1 MELSTI
7 LFLCL
12 IAFLAG
18 YVDAVVGGGGLIQV
32 PAGLIMMP
40 TQAVSTVIGTLKVPS
55 FIGTC
60 FATYQ
65 YLQKVK
71 IPLLR
76 ILLFTSIA
84 FASAF
89 SGSLLLT
96 RMSSQFMKPVIFF
109 VLLVM
114 AIYTFTKK
122 DLGQSLQKEDI
133 KYATLKG
140 VMICLFIGFY
150 DGFIGPGAG
159 SLFVLAFISILGY
172 DFLHASA
179 HAKIVNLS
187 TNLGS
192 LILFVGKGVILW
204 PVAIPMSIC
213 NATGG
218 FFGSRMALKKGNQF
232 IRKIFLI
239 VIVAT
244 LLRLGYDV
252 FLH

>member
-1 MELSTI
+1 MEISTI
-7 LFLCL
+7 ILLCL

-32 PAGLIMMP
+32 PAGLILMP
-40 TQAVSTVIGTLKVPS
+40 TQAVSSVIGTLKVPS

-65 YLQKVK
+65 YLQRVK

-76 ILLFTSIA
+76 VLLFTSIA
-84 FASAF
+84 FTAAF

-96 RMSSQFMKPVIFF
+96 KMSSQFMKPVIFF
-109 VLLVM
+109 VLLAM
-114 AIYTFTKK
+114 AVYTFTKK
-122 DLGQSLQKEDI
+122 DFGQMVQKDTI
-133 KYATLKG
+133 KFPLVKG
-140 VMICLFIGFY
+140 MLICLVIGFY
-150 DGFIGPGAG
+150 DGFIGPGGG
-159 SLFVLAFISILGY
+159 SLFVLAFIAILGY
-172 DFLHASA
+172 DFMNASA

-192 LILFVGKGVILW
+192 LILFIGKGVILW
-204 PVAIPMSIC
+204 PLAIPMSVC
-213 NATGG
+213 NAAGG
-218 FFGSRMALKKGNQF
+218 IFGSRMALKKGNQF
-232 IRKIFLI
+232 IRKIFLF

-252 FLH
+252 FFH

>member
-7 LFLCL
+7 ILLCL

-32 PAGLIMMP
+32 PAGLILMP

-65 YLQKVK
+65 YLQRVK

-84 FASAF
+84 FIASF

-109 VLLVM
+109 VLVVI
-114 AIYTFTKK
+114 AIYTYTKK
-122 DLGQSLQKEDI
+122 DLGLSSMVKEANFPW
-133 KYATLKG
+133 YKG
-140 VMICLFIGFY
+140 AAICLLIGFY

-159 SLFVLAFISILGY
+159 SLLVLAFISWLGF
-172 DFLHASA
+172 DFLQANS
-179 HAKIVNLS
+179 HAKVVNLA

-192 LILFVGKGVILW
+192 IVLFMLKGSILW
-204 PVAIPMSIC
+204 SIAIPMAIC
-213 NATGG
+213 NAVGG
-218 FFGSRMALKKGNQF
+218 FFGSKMAIQKGNKF
-232 IRKIFLI
+232 IRTFFLI
-239 VIVAT
+239 VIIAT
-244 LLRLGYDV
+244 LCRLGYDV

>member
-1 MELSTI
+1 MEISTI

-32 PAGLIMMP
+32 PAGLILMP
-40 TQAVSTVIGTLKVPS
+40 TQAVSTVIGSLKVPS

-65 YLQKVK
+65 YLQRVK

-84 FASAF
+84 FTAAF

-109 VLLVM
+109 VLLAM

-122 DLGQSLQKEDI
+122 
-133 KYATLKG
+133 TLDNR
-140 VMICLFIGFY
+140 F
-150 DGFIGPGAG
+150 
-159 SLFVLAFISILGY
+159 
-172 DFLHASA
+172 
-179 HAKIVNLS
+179 
-187 TNLGS
+187 
-192 LILFVGKGVILW
+192 
-204 PVAIPMSIC
+204 
-213 NATGG
+213 
-218 FFGSRMALKKGNQF
+218 
-232 IRKIFLI
+232 RKIK
-239 VIVAT
+239 
-244 LLRLGYDV
+244 
-252 FLH
+252 

>member
-1 MELSTI
+1 MEISTI
-7 LFLCL
+7 LLLCL

-32 PAGLIMMP
+32 PAGLILMP
-40 TQAVSTVIGTLKVPS
+40 TQPVSTVIGSLKVPS

-65 YLQKVK
+65 YLQRVK

-76 ILLFTSIA
+76 ILLFTGIA
-84 FASAF
+84 FTAAF

-96 RMSSQFMKPVIFF
+96 SISSQFMKPVIFF
-109 VLLVM
+109 VLLIM

-122 DLGQSLQKEDI
+122 ELGQSVKKDQI
-133 KYATLKG
+133 KFPVLKG
-140 VMICLFIGFY
+140 ILICLLIGFY

-159 SLFVLAFISILGY
+159 SLFVLAFIAILGY
-172 DFLHASA
+172 DFMQASA

-192 LILFVGKGVILW
+192 LILFIGKGVILW

-218 FFGSRMALKKGNQF
+218 FFGSKMALKKGNQF

-244 LLRLGYDV
+244 LVRLGYDV